1 MPAGMGRTLTMFE
14 NGRVETTPREEVR
27 SVFSSYL
34 KICYLKIVT
43 YSAWHDVIPPNVQVS
58 SDRSI
63 ALN

>member
-1 MPAGMGRTLTMFE
+1 MFE

-58 SDRSI
+58 SDRSM